1 MTMLEVYIFRDICPQ
16 HRSHTQTKEKA
27 MKFKNVAWA
36 GMLFSVFAWGG
47 HAWADATV
55 IASKAYVDAKDALKQ
70 DKLKTG
76 TGGNVT
82 VSAGNGNASTAITG
96 VTASGDGTL
105 TFTTQTIQSSSASD
119 YISDG
124 TNALELT
131 SATDKAPSVK
141 AVAGMVSTGTTANV
155 TALTTRNTNG
165 VITSTGS
172 DTSVPS
178 TALMVDVL
186 QTLDGANADG
196 ATGVSAGA
204 AANNNLKGQAVVA
217 VSQTDGK
224 VTATLGTVGT
234 AGLANSAVT
243 EGKIASGAVTN
254 SKIAQDTITTENVK
268 DGELKYQNDMNN
280 IKLFDINTG
289 AAPANDVCTEAV
301 PCMLTY
307 YRKGGKV
314 YTRWSPLA
322 AEGLTPAAPA
332 GTDDAGSS
340 AS

>member
-1 MTMLEVYIFRDICPQ
+1 MTMLEVCIFRDICPQ
-16 HRSHTQTKEKA
+16 HRSHTQTKEKE

-76 TGGNVT
+76 AGGNVT

-105 TFTTQTIQSSSASD
+105 TFTTQTIQSSSATD

-141 AVAGMVSTGTTANV
+141 AVKGAAQAAASTAPTSSTRWKTSETTASSASYASDAKVPTVKAVTQQLEALDYTGVDGSSDATTTAN
-155 TALTTRNTNG
+155 RG
-165 VITSTGS
+165 K
-172 DTSVPS
+172 P
-178 TALMVDVL
+178 
-186 QTLDGANADG
+186 
-196 ATGVSAGA
+196 
-204 AANNNLKGQAVVA
+204 VVA
-217 VSQTDGK
+217 VSQANGI
-224 VTATLGTVGT
+224 VSAELGTVTVNGIADDAVET
-234 AGLANSAVT
+234 DKIKDGAVNSA
-243 EGKIASGAVTN
+243 KIEN
-254 SKIAQDTITTENVK
+254 ETIVSADVK

-322 AEGLTPAAPA
+322 AEGLTPAAVE
-332 GTDDAGSS
+332 TDAGSP

>member
-1 MTMLEVYIFRDICPQ
+1 
-16 HRSHTQTKEKA
+16 

-36 GMLFSVFAWGG
+36 GMLFSVFAWSG
-47 HAWADATV
+47 HAWAADSTV

-141 AVAGMVSTGTTANV
+141 AVIGAAATAAPVSVANGTATV
-155 TALTTRNTNG
+155 TAG
-165 VITSTGS
+165 DDKHFITSKAVG
-172 DTSVPS
+172 
-178 TALMVDVL
+178 TAFDN
-186 QTLDGANADG
+186 LD
-196 ATGVSAGA
+196 ATGVDGSSDATT
-204 AANNNLKGQAVVA
+204 AANHGKPVVA
-217 VSQTDGK
+217 VSQTNGLI
-224 VTATLGTVGT
+224 TAELGTVTVNGI
-234 AGLANSAVT
+234 AN
-243 EGKIASGAVTN
+243 GAVTADKLATDAVVTAKIEDGAVT
-254 SKIAQDTITTENVK
+254 SEKIANGTITDVDVQ
-268 DGELKYQNDMNN
+268 DGALKYQNDMNN
-280 IKLFDINTG
+280 AKLFDINTG
-289 AAPANDVCTEAV
+289 AVPANDVCTEAV

-307 YRKGGKV
+307 YRKAGKV

-322 AEGLTPAAPA
+322 AEGLTPAAVE
-332 GTDDAGSS
+332 TDVGSS

>member
-1 MTMLEVYIFRDICPQ
+1 
-16 HRSHTQTKEKA
+16 

-47 HAWADATV
+47 HAWAADSTV

-124 TNALELT
+124 TNALELDG
-131 SATDKAPSVK
+131 ATDKAPSVK
-141 AVAGMVSTGTTANV
+141 AVIGAAATAAPVSVASGVATITAGDDKHFITSKAVSTAFDN
-155 TALTTRNTNG
+155 
-165 VITSTGS
+165 
-172 DTSVPS
+172 
-178 TALMVDVL
+178 
-186 QTLDGANADG
+186 LD
-196 ATGVSAGA
+196 ATGVDGSSDAGT
-204 AANNNLKGQAVVA
+204 AANRGKPVVA
-217 VSQTDGK
+217 VSQTNGLIK
-224 VTATLGTVGT
+224 AELGTVGA
-234 AGLANSAVT
+234 AGLATDAVVT
-243 EGKIASGAVTN
+243 AKIKDGAVT
-254 SKIAQDTITTENVK
+254 SAKIADGTITDVDVQ
-268 DGELKYQNDMNN
+268 DGALKYQNDMNN
-280 IKLFDINTG
+280 TKLFDINTG

-307 YRKGGKV
+307 YRKDGRV

-322 AEGLTPAAPA
+322 AEGLTPAAA
-332 GTDDAGSS
+332 TTDVGSS

>member
-1 MTMLEVYIFRDICPQ
+1 MTMLEVYVFRDICPQ
-16 HRSHTQTKEKA
+16 HRSHIQTKEKE

-47 HAWADATV
+47 HAWAADSTV

-124 TNALELT
+124 TNALALDG
-131 SATDKAPSVK
+131 ATDKAPSVK
-141 AVAGMVSTGTTANV
+141 AVIGAAATAAPVSVASGVATITAGDDKHF
-155 TALTTRNTNG
+155 
-165 VITSTGS
+165 ITSKAVG
-172 DTSVPS
+172 
-178 TALMVDVL
+178 TAFDN
-186 QTLDGANADG
+186 LD
-196 ATGVSAGA
+196 ATGVDGSSDAGTE
-204 AANNNLKGQAVVA
+204 ANRGKPVVA
-217 VSQTDGK
+217 VSQTN
-224 VTATLGTVGT
+224 
-234 AGLANSAVT
+234 GLIKAAL
-243 EGKIASGAVTN
+243 GAVTVN
-254 SKIAQDTITTENVK
+254 GIANGAVTADKLATDAVVTAKIKDGTVTSAKIENETITDVDVK
-268 DGELKYQNDMNN
+268 DGALKYQNDMNN
-280 IKLFDINTG
+280 TKLFDINTG

-307 YRKGGKV
+307 YRKDGKV

-322 AEGLTPAAPA
+322 AEGLTPAAA
-332 GTDDAGSS
+332 TTDAGSS

>member
-1 MTMLEVYIFRDICPQ
+1 MTMLEVCIFRDICPQ
-16 HRSHTQTKEKA
+16 HRSHTQTKEKE

-76 TGGNVT
+76 AGGNVT

-124 TNALELT
+124 SNALELT
-131 SATDKAPSVK
+131 SATDKAPSVTAVIGAAATAAPVSVANGTATVTAGDDKHFITSK
-141 AVAGMVSTGTTANV
+141 AVGTAFDN
-155 TALTTRNTNG
+155 
-165 VITSTGS
+165 
-172 DTSVPS
+172 
-178 TALMVDVL
+178 
-186 QTLDGANADG
+186 LD
-196 ATGVSAGA
+196 ATGVDGSSDATT
-204 AANNNLKGQAVVA
+204 AANRGKPVVA
-217 VSQTDGK
+217 VSQTNGLI
-224 VTATLGTVGT
+224 TAELGTVTVNG
-234 AGLANSAVT
+234 
-243 EGKIASGAVTN
+243 IADGAVTADKLATDAVETAKIKDGAVN
-254 SKIAQDTITTENVK
+254 SAKIEDETIVSADVK

-280 IKLFDINTG
+280 TKLFDINTG

-322 AEGLTPAAPA
+322 SEGLTPAAV
-332 GTDDAGSS
+332 TTDAGSP

>member
-1 MTMLEVYIFRDICPQ
+1 MTMLEVCIFRDICPQ
-16 HRSHTQTKEKA
+16 HRSHTQTKEKE

-76 TGGNVT
+76 AGGNVT

-105 TFTTQTIQSSSASD
+105 TFTTQTIQSSSATD

-131 SATDKAPSVK
+131 SATDKAPSVTAVKGAAQAAASTAPTSSTRWKTSETTASSASYASDAKVPTVK
-141 AVAGMVSTGTTANV
+141 AVTQQLEALDYAGVDGSSDATT
-155 TALTTRNTNG
+155 TTNRG
-165 VITSTGS
+165 K
-172 DTSVPS
+172 P
-178 TALMVDVL
+178 
-186 QTLDGANADG
+186 
-196 ATGVSAGA
+196 
-204 AANNNLKGQAVVA
+204 VVA
-217 VSQTDGK
+217 VSQANGI
-224 VTATLGTVGT
+224 VSAELGTVTVNGIADDAVET
-234 AGLANSAVT
+234 DKIKDGAVNSA
-243 EGKIASGAVTN
+243 KIEN
-254 SKIAQDTITTENVK
+254 ETIVSADVK

-322 AEGLTPAAPA
+322 AEGLTPAAVDTDGGSPA
-332 GTDDAGSS
+332 S
-340 AS
+340 

>member
-1 MTMLEVYIFRDICPQ
+1 
-16 HRSHTQTKEKA
+16 

-76 TGGNVT
+76 AGGNVT

-105 TFTTQTIQSSSASD
+105 TFTTQTIQSSSATD

-141 AVAGMVSTGTTANV
+141 AVKGAAQAAASTAPTSSTRWKTSETTASSASYASDAKVPTVKAVTQQLEALDYTGVDGSSDATTTAN
-155 TALTTRNTNG
+155 RG
-165 VITSTGS
+165 K
-172 DTSVPS
+172 P
-178 TALMVDVL
+178 
-186 QTLDGANADG
+186 
-196 ATGVSAGA
+196 
-204 AANNNLKGQAVVA
+204 VVA
-217 VSQTDGK
+217 VSQANGI
-224 VTATLGTVGT
+224 VSAELGTVTVNGIADDAVET
-234 AGLANSAVT
+234 DKIKDGAVNSA
-243 EGKIASGAVTN
+243 KIEN
-254 SKIAQDTITTENVK
+254 ETIVSADVK

-322 AEGLTPAAPA
+322 AEGLTPAAVE
-332 GTDDAGSS
+332 TDAGSP

>member
-16 HRSHTQTKEKA
+16 HRSHTQTKEKE

-76 TGGNVT
+76 AGGNVT

-141 AVAGMVSTGTTANV
+141 AVIGAAATTAPVSVANG
-155 TALTTRNTNG
+155 TATITAG
-165 VITSTGS
+165 DDKHFITSKAVG
-172 DTSVPS
+172 
-178 TALMVDVL
+178 TAFDN
-186 QTLDGANADG
+186 LD
-196 ATGVSAGA
+196 ATGVDGSSDAA
-204 AANNNLKGQAVVA
+204 TAANRGKPVVA
-217 VSQTDGK
+217 VSQTN
-224 VTATLGTVGT
+224 
-234 AGLANSAVT
+234 GLIKA
-243 EGKIASGAVTN
+243 ELGAVTVN
-254 SKIAQDTITTENVK
+254 GIADGAVTADKLAAEAVVTAKIKDEAVTSAKIENETIVSADVK

-307 YRKGGKV
+307 YRKGGRV

-322 AEGLTPAAPA
+322 AEGLTPAAA
-332 GTDDAGSS
+332 TTDAGSS

>member
-1 MTMLEVYIFRDICPQ
+1 
-16 HRSHTQTKEKA
+16 

-36 GMLFSVFAWGG
+36 GMLLSVFAWGG

-76 TGGNVT
+76 AGGNVT

-105 TFTTQTIQSSSASD
+105 TFTTQTIQSSSATD

-141 AVAGMVSTGTTANV
+141 AVIGAAATTAPVSVANG
-155 TALTTRNTNG
+155 TATITAG
-165 VITSTGS
+165 DDKHFITSKAVG
-172 DTSVPS
+172 
-178 TALMVDVL
+178 TAFNN
-186 QTLDGANADG
+186 LD
-196 ATGVSAGA
+196 ATGVDGSSDAETTADRG
-204 AANNNLKGQAVVA
+204 KPVVA
-217 VSQTDGK
+217 VSQTNGLI
-224 VTATLGTVGT
+224 TAELGTVTVNGI
-234 AGLANSAVT
+234 ANGAVVT
-243 EGKIASGAVTN
+243 DKIKDGAVT
-254 SKIAQDTITTENVK
+254 SEKIADETIVSADVK
-268 DGELKYQNDMNN
+268 DGGLKYQNDMNN
-280 IKLFDINTG
+280 SGLFDINTG
-289 AAPANDVCTEAV
+289 AAPANDICTEAV

-322 AEGLTPAAPA
+322 AEGLTPAAA
-332 GTDDAGSS
+332 TTDAGSP